1 MKKIAV
7 VTPTN
12 NPLYLISCYRSLLEQ
27 TYKAWTWTVVS
38 NNMPDDHDT
47 QANWLAFLDKVSG
60 DNRVKIVNAVCN
72 DPEKSQNIGRI
83 KHDAFM
89 AAIRLWNPQVVV
101 ELDHDDL
108 LMPTAIG
115 EINKAFT
122 ENANAGFVYSDCVR
136 FGTTPPEAFGAAYG
150 WVNQKRGEIKVRD
163 YEHEESVYPCI
174 YIPSFEPSAH
184 SMRYIWY
191 APDHLRA
198 WSADLYQEL
207 GGHNSDFSVCDDHEL
222 LIRTYL
228 SAKKMIRIPK
238 PLYLYRCHNDN
249 TVIHR
254 NQKIQQ
260 TTVELHHKYLPQ
272 LAEKWAD
279 DHGLMKVDIGGG
291 IFAKEGYTTID
302 LRDTA
307 DIQADLDYG
316 IPLEDNSVGVLN
328 ASHII
333 EHLKDPCQT
342 MREIHRVLAPN
353 GFAFIEVPSTDG
365 RGAWQ
370 DPTHVSFWNE
380 NSFWYYTRKTQSQ
393 FIDHVEGMKDVRF
406 MEDRLDTVWWDN
418 QIAVTHAWLIAL
430 KPDSPRVPGEI
441 KI

>member
-1 MKKIAV
+1 MKICI

-12 NPLYLISCYRSLLEQ
+12 NAKHLFSAYRSLQEQ
-27 TYKAWTWTVVS
+27 THARWVWCVMG
-38 NNMPDDHDT
+38 NNFKEDDRTDWIRFVGMT
-47 QANWLAFLDKVSG
+47 ED
-60 DNRVKIVNAVCN
+60 DPRVKIINSDSN
-72 DPEKSQNIGRI
+72 DNIGAI
-83 KHDAFM
+83 KRDAFLS
-89 AAIRLWNPQVVV
+89 AIKLTNPQIVL
-101 ELDHDDL
+101 ELDHDDI
-108 LMPTAIG
+108 LMPTAIS
-115 EINKAFT
+115 ETYKAFV
-122 ENANAGFVYSDCVR
+122 ENPDVGFVYSGCVR
-136 FGTTPPEAFGAAYG
+136 FRTDGNNPIKFGESYG
-150 WVNQKRGEIKVRD
+150 WTGQKTGRIRFDGYTDEPN
-163 YEHEESVYPCI
+163 ECPCVYT
-174 YIPSFEPSAH
+174 PSWEPTAH
-184 SMRYIWY
+184 SLRYIWF

-198 WSADLYQEL
+198 WRVGTYLML
-207 GGHNSDFSVCDDHEL
+207 GGHNKDLSVCDDHEL

-228 SAKKMIRIPK
+228 ESKMFRIPK
-238 PLYLYRCHNDN
+238 PLYLYREHNN
-249 TVIHR
+249 TVIAR
-254 NQKIQQ
+254 NQQIQD
-260 TTVELHHKYLPQ
+260 TTVQLHKQYCQ
-272 LAEKWAD
+272 KLAERWAD
-279 DHGLMKVDIGGG
+279 LNGLMKVDIGGG

-333 EHLKDPCQT
+333 EHLKDPCKT

-380 NSFWYYTRKTQSQ
+380 NSFWYYTRRTQSQ

-430 KPDSPRVPGEI
+430 KPDSPRVPGQI